1 MTRRIGLVSV
11 LATVAGLTIAEG
23 ACAATQLGQ
32 LVSPISACGAYTFL
46 QSSSPAGQ
54 YTVPYRGVITSWSV
68 VAFSSGSATLKLKV
82 GRPAGG
88 NSFSIVGESIPE
100 DPVDGVT
107 PNKYS
112 TQIPVLAGDVIG
124 LRWNTLSPIGC
135 ISFLGGSGYVLH
147 RKAADVLPSPTP
159 IAFDPGGTGQLDI
172 SATLEPD
179 ADCDGLGDETQD
191 PMIATCPLAP
201 PGATGE
207 RAAALKKCKKKR
219 SPRARKKCRRKAK
232 LLPA

>member
-1 MTRRIGLVSV
+1 MMRRIGLVSV

-46 QSSSPAGQ
+46 QSSSPGGQ

-68 VAFSSGSATLKLKV
+68 VTFSSGSSTLKLKV

-88 NSFSIVGESIPE
+88 DSFAIVGESSPV

-112 TQIPVLAGDVIG
+112 AQIPVQAGDVIG
-124 LRWNTLSPIGC
+124 LRWTPLAPVGC
-135 ISFLGGSGYVLH
+135 VDVFADPGSVLV
-147 RKAADVLPSPTP
+147 RKAADALPSPMP
-159 IAFDPGGTGQLDI
+159 VAFDPSGTSQLDI

-191 PMIATCPLAP
+191 PMITTCPLAP
-201 PGATGE
+201 PGVTGE

-219 SPRARKKCRRKAK
+219 SARARRKCRRKAK